1 MLIIPAV
8 NIKGG
13 RCVQLFQGREEPET
27 VFSHDPL
34 VMALKWEAEGAELLQ
49 VIDLDREFRKKS
61 RNIEVIQKIVDRLK
75 IPVQLGGG
83 IRDIDTIKMYLDM
96 GVSRIILGTEA
107 IRTPD
112 LVYEA
117 LRLFP
122 VARKMVIATD
132 PEPDLVYEALRLF
145 PGQIIVKINAC
156 DGFVAMEG
164 CTETTKVRSIDFARR
179 FEGCGLTAII
189 YADMHRDVMKT
200 GPNIREIKRLAESV
214 SSIPIIASGG
224 VSSID
229 DIKQLLPL
237 KSSDLI
243 GVIIGRALYSEA
255 LNLRESLKLVNAHQ
269 EIL

>member
-13 RCVQLFQGREEPET
+13 RCVQLLQGREEPET

-34 VMALKWEAEGAELLQ
+34 VMALKWEAEGAELLH
-49 VIDLDREFRKKS
+49 VIDLDGEFRKTPQ
-61 RNIEVIQKIVDRLK
+61 NIEAIQKIVDRLK

-122 VARKMVIATD
+122 VARKMVIEAD

-145 PGQIIVKINAC
+145 PGHIIVRIDAC

-189 YADMHRDVMKT
+189 YADIHRDGIKT

-214 SSIPIIASGG
+214 SIPIIASGG

-229 DIKQLLPL
+229 DIKQLLTL
-237 KSSDLI
+237 KSSDII
-243 GVIIGRALYSEA
+243 GVIIGRALYSDA
-255 LNLRESLKLVNAHQ
+255 LNLRESLKLVNAHP